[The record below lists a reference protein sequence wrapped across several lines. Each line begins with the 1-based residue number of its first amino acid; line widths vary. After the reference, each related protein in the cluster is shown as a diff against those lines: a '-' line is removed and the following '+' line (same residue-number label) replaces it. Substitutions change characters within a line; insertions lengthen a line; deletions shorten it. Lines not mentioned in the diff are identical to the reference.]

1 MVYLI
6 YIVYIFSKYII
17 VFKGVSNNISLSKK
31 CGMNLGDKTI
41 EKKKP
46 NLYYKRN
53 LNLRIFFL
61 SSAI

>member
-41 EKKKP
+41 EKKNP
-46 NLYYKRN
+46 ICIINE
-53 LNLRIFFL
+53 I
-61 SSAI
+61 SI